1 MYIWNVWYD
10 YRWVGLYIYLHSPI
24 TRWSS
29 IALALDTC
37 IFCLLLRMLY
47 YFRKWWNFIII
58 RDHTKSPELLGRE
71 IHPKDTLVQ
80 LMEGSDLQAQIIDIR
95 DPLVCPFAYWGLIQ
109 FLIRVEYK
117 LDYMGNKPVELQN
130 ATNQLVYNMHV
141 QLVESQNLP
150 TTLADRTH
158 VEHHQMRKLLQEKSA
173 MEHQGRIG
181 TMMGGCLWNNLMTQ
195 MVGYHPQNER
205 AHGL

>member
-80 LMEGSDLQAQIIDIR
+80 LMEGSDL
-95 DPLVCPFAYWGLIQ
+95 
-109 FLIRVEYK
+109 
-117 LDYMGNKPVELQN
+117 
-130 ATNQLVYNMHV
+130 
-141 QLVESQNLP
+141 
-150 TTLADRTH
+150 
-158 VEHHQMRKLLQEKSA
+158 
-173 MEHQGRIG
+173 
-181 TMMGGCLWNNLMTQ
+181 
-195 MVGYHPQNER
+195 
-205 AHGL
+205 